1 MSLSVSIP
9 LSGYYSSIRGLYV
22 ERPNNIVIE
31 DIDPIY
37 RVLGYASGGF
47 RVPNDIN
54 SYIPERVYVN
64 IIDIPIPIHKQSLV
78 SANLSFTL
86 YSGINTIPISL
97 LPPDQVFLPDFRDE
111 LIEDFGGSF
120 NIPIEISAQS
130 GSYFP
135 VSSLNEASSSPKSSA
150 FKGSINPN
158 QTYNFSLTNQLA
170 YQSNQSSW
178 TKNSKAVF
186 FISGTP
192 SGAGAGGVISLS
204 SLYLNLVYNPVP
216 PFSPSVPTALETDY
230 RQVTVSW
237 QPPVDNGDATVTEYN
252 IQYGIYSGISYIDK
266 WYEAGTSN
274 STLLVLENLELD
286 NSYVF
291 KVAAKNSA
299 GLGIYSFYSDPV
311 VISRS
316 SAPITALNFNDAN
329 YTRIRLRR
337 ANLAQWSGV
346 NPTLALGEAG
356 YELDTK
362 KLKVGDGINSWNSL
376 DYLRIDNSSISF
388 PNPPDVNLIIGSS
401 RTNSSNNDRIALNL
415 SNGDRFNIIGEEGI
429 KVSYSDSYQRIIITT
444 DKLYNPINSGT
455 IFNPTNSGTPGSL
468 LYDLDWF
475 YFCVRENYWQRTPI
489 DKTWFDIAGLTVS
502 ETGGAYSSNTYIIFD
517 KKIFSFNTDGDPY
530 PALAGRPLVN
540 DGITSRLGFG
550 QNSTIRDQNHSFLLT
565 FRAGEN
571 SHNPMKIDHTGVH
584 GLMNNGVLVKSA
596 SAGSGALPGFI
607 SAPSGFT
614 YNAVANDRFFGV
626 DDCGGSP
633 DVEGIYTY
641 RNGNFLKTCWN
652 TSKFYQANKYY
663 SETSYSG
670 DYFRH
675 TDGHS
680 KILGFC
686 LDGYPIYGP
695 YSYSDPMDNTSSISL
710 MTSSYVELP
719 TDSHRPLDW
728 KFWNTITVQDSRYSI
743 PAGTFLEDYIY
754 VENHGLLDQF
764 NGRFGVTPDFPS
776 GTYSY
781 YLTFRDNLLSIPAY
795 PYIFGTGTKQQRSLY
810 SV

>member
-1 MSLSVSIP
+1 MSLNSTIP
-9 LSGYYSSIRGLYV
+9 LSGYYANIRGLYV
-22 ERPNNIVIE
+22 ERPNAIVIE
-31 DIDPIY
+31 DTDQFY
-37 RVLGYASGGF
+37 RLLGYVSGGF
-47 RVPNDIN
+47 RIPNDIN
-54 SYIPERVYVN
+54 SYVPERVHVN

-86 YSGINTIPISL
+86 YSGINISASLIPT
-97 LPPDQVFLPDFRDE
+97 DQTYLPDFRDD
-111 LIEDFGGSF
+111 LISDFGGSF
-120 NIPIEISAQS
+120 NIPVELSVQS
-130 GSYFP
+130 GSYRP
-135 VSSLNEASSSPKSSA
+135 VSSVYEASVSTKASA
-150 FKGSINPN
+150 FKGLFNPN
-158 QTYNFSLTNQLA
+158 QTYNIPITNQLA
-170 YQSNQSSW
+170 YQSNQDSW
-178 TKNSKAVF
+178 TKNDRAII

-192 SGAGAGGVISLS
+192 SGAGAGGVINLS

-216 PFSPSVPTALETDY
+216 PFATIAPIASETDY
-230 RQVTVSW
+230 KQVTLNW
-237 QPPVDNGDATVTEYN
+237 LPPSDNGDASITEYN
-252 IQYGIYSGISYIDK
+252 IQYGIDSGVNYIDK
-266 WYEAGTSN
+266 WYEAGISNTTS
-274 STLLVLENLELD
+274 LILENLELD

-299 GLGIYSFYSDPV
+299 GLGAYSPYSSPV
-311 VISRS
+311 TISRS
-316 SAPITALNFNDAN
+316 SAPITSLNFNDAN

-337 ANLAQWSGV
+337 ANLSQWSGA

-362 KLKVGDGINSWNSL
+362 RLKVGDGINSWNSL

-401 RTNSSNNDRIALNL
+401 RTNSPNNDRMVLNL
-415 SNGDRFNIIGEEGI
+415 SDGDRFNIVGEDGI

-468 LYDLDWF
+468 LYDSDWL
-475 YFCVRENYWQRTPI
+475 YFCVRENYWQRTPV
-489 DKTWFDIAGLTVS
+489 DKTWVDMAGLTVS
-502 ETGGAYSSNTYIIFD
+502 ETGGAYSSNTSIIFD
-517 KKIFSFNTDGDPY
+517 KKVFSFNTDGDPY

-540 DGITSRLGFG
+540 DGLTQRLGFG

-565 FRAGEN
+565 FRGGEN
-571 SHNPMKIDHTGVH
+571 SHNPMKINHTGVH
-584 GLMNNGVLVKSA
+584 GLMNNGVLVRSA
-596 SAGSGALPGFI
+596 SAGSGALPGFV

-614 YNAVANDRFFGV
+614 YNAIANDRFFGV
-626 DDCGGSP
+626 DDCGGNP
-633 DVEGIYTY
+633 DVNGIYTY
-641 RNGNFLKTCWN
+641 RSGKFLKECWN

-663 SETSYSG
+663 SETSYGG

-675 TDGHS
+675 PDGHS

-695 YSYSDPMDNTSSISL
+695 YSYSDPMDKTSSISL

-719 TDSHRPLDW
+719 TDSHRPVDW
-728 KFWNTITVQDSRYSI
+728 KYWNTITVVDTRYSI
-743 PAGTFLEDYIY
+743 PVGTFLEDYIY

-764 NGRFGVTPDFPS
+764 NGRFGITPDFPS

-781 YLTFRDNLLSIPAY
+781 YLTFKDSVLSIPAY
-795 PYIFGTGTKQQRSLY
+795 PYIFGTGTKQQRPPY